1 MTARDRMDVHYLPAS
16 IPDSMTPE
24 PPNRLGFLVEPG
36 RPSRCFCRPVRLVA
50 ALGCCLLLL
59 LAPNASGQISL
70 TTAVDLALRNNPRVL
85 GAEDDVRRAQRQVD
99 EAIDVY
105 IPAINLG
112 ANFGQAYGYLPNP
125 PTFFEVTAGS
135 LAYSASQRD
144 YIRSARAG
152 VRAAEFSRDDV
163 REAVAQ
169 DTALAFIA
177 LDNDEKHEEA
187 IRQQDGFAHTLVTI
201 EQERV
206 DAGQDT
212 QIDLTQAKLT
222 AAQLHLSLLR
232 VQDNIEVDRDHLARL
247 IGLPSTSL
255 SIDPI
260 FPAGKFPIDAPDA
273 ASSSYANA
281 GVASAFSSAQA
292 KQLQA
297 KADSTFRFRPQINFI
312 VNYQRYATFTDSFKN
327 LENIYKGNNGQ
338 TLLTSN
344 ETAFGVQITLPFFDQ
359 GRSARAHETEAIAA
373 RSLHD
378 ARNAQLEALD
388 SQGRLRHSITEL
400 QAQRDVAQLRQQLAQ
415 QRLDVLQVQLQE
427 GTGNSNGPQMSP
439 KDEQNQRIAE
449 RDEFLAFLDA
459 EFQLR
464 QTEIQLLRQTGELES
479 WLKSALQAA
488 PASASQKI
496 LPPAPAPQS
505 AVHP

>member
-1 MTARDRMDVHYLPAS
+1 MPLHRPNRERPAAPAWCQHRISILCTAVAGYLFLSLLPA
-16 IPDSMTPE
+16 
-24 PPNRLGFLVEPG
+24 
-36 RPSRCFCRPVRLVA
+36 
-50 ALGCCLLLL
+50 
-59 LAPNASGQISL
+59 ASAQISL

-135 LAYSASQRD
+135 LAYSASQHD

-152 VRAAEFSRDDV
+152 VSAAEFSRDDV

-177 LDNDEKHEEA
+177 LDNDEKHEQA

-212 QIDLTQAKLT
+212 QIDLTQARLT

-232 VQDNIEVDRDHLARL
+232 VEDNIEVDRDHLARL

-255 SIDPI
+255 SIDPT
-260 FPAGKFPIDAPDA
+260 FPTGKLPIDESDTAG
-273 ASSSYANA
+273 SSYANA

-297 KADSTFRFRPQINFI
+297 KADSTFRFKPQINFI

-359 GRSARAHETEAIAA
+359 GRSAKAHETEAIAA
-373 RSLHD
+373 RALHD

-388 SQGRLRHSITEL
+388 SQGRLRHSIAEL

-415 QRLDVLQVQLQE
+415 HDVLQVQLQA
-427 GTGNSNGPQMSP
+427 GTGDPNGPQMSP

-464 QTEIQLLRQTGELES
+464 QNEIQLLRQSGELES

-488 PASASQKI
+488 PAAASQNS
-496 LPPAPAPQS
+496 LPPAPTPQP